1 MSISVSYQG
10 TSTQALEKTEE
21 AIKNGQSRETGN
33 IGYTR
38 HMTKTNKTKSAVGL
52 VNTSC
57 QFGEVKHG
65 LASALVVR
73 CAEYFDDTKIPTC
86 T

>member
-1 MSISVSYQG
+1 MRTFYNFPSISVSYQG

-38 HMTKTNKTKSAVGL
+38 HMTKTNKKKNTTQKTKKMS
-52 VNTSC
+52 NTGFTKNRS
-57 QFGEVKHG
+57 E
-65 LASALVVR
+65 LR
-73 CAEYFDDTKIPTC
+73 CPRRAC
-86 T
+86 SS